1 MTKPTLY
8 LVRMLIFLLIVA
20 AIAVVLSGALITA
33 FTSNPILNSLIVM
46 VMLCGV
52 FWNITQVTR
61 LTPEVNWIEAFQTAR
76 NRLATMPSPRLL
88 APMASMLVARQSKGR
103 EGTGREGTGR
113 EGTGR
118 EGKDRFTLSAPAM
131 RSLLDSLDS
140 RLGEGR
146 EISRYLTGL
155 LIFLGLLG
163 TFWGLL
169 LTVGAVSDV
178 IGGMSVGSGDLNALF
193 EQLKTGLGRPL
204 RGMGTAFSA
213 SMLGLSGALVLGFL
227 DLTAGQAQNRFFN
240 ELEEWLA
247 GLTRLS
253 SGALGGEGEGSI
265 PVYVQALLEQ
275 TAENMENLQSI
286 LGRGEEAR
294 IQANQAIVSLAD
306 KVSTLS
312 DTMRANQQL
321 MQRIAEAQAQLGP
334 ALSRMAEPRS
344 DDNADAAR
352 AHLRNIE
359 LAMQRLISESEQ
371 GRQQSTSELRNDI
384 RVLTRTIAALAEGQ
398 PG

>member
-1 MTKPTLY
+1 MTRPTKY
-8 LVRMLIFLLIVA
+8 LVRMLVFLVFVLI
-20 AIAVVLSGALITA
+20 IAGLLSSALVTA
-33 FTSNPILNSLIVM
+33 FTSNPLLNTLILLVLLS
-46 VMLCGV
+46 GV
-52 FWNITQVTR
+52 AWNLTQVTR
-61 LTPEVNWIEAFQTAR
+61 LTPEVNWIETFQSAR
-76 NRLATMPSPRLL
+76 NKLATIPPPRLL
-88 APMASMLVARQSKGR
+88 APMANMLAARQAKGR
-103 EGTGREGTGR
+103 D
-113 EGTGR
+113 
-118 EGKDRFTLSAPAM
+118 DRFTLSTPAM
-131 RSLLDSLDS
+131 RSLLDSLES

-169 LTVGAVSDV
+169 LTVSSVSDV
-178 IGGMSVGSGDLNALF
+178 ISGMSVGSGDLNALF
-193 EQLKTGLGRPL
+193 EQLKSGLGKPL

-213 SMLGLSGALVLGFL
+213 SMFGLSGALVLGFL

-265 PVYVQALLEQ
+265 PLYVQALLEQ
-275 TAENMENLQSI
+275 TAENMEQLQSI

-294 IQANQAIVSLAD
+294 IAANQAIVSLSE
-306 KVSTLS
+306 KVAMLS

-321 MQRIAEAQAQLGP
+321 MLRIAEGQAQLAP
-334 ALSRMAEPRS
+334 ALQRLGEGRR
-344 DDNADAAR
+344 DDNAEAAR

-359 LAMQRLISESEQ
+359 LYMQRLLSEGEQ